1 MMDPRPIT
9 GKIRDIVL
17 AQMQALARLTPE
29 RRNQMVAAAKAVQ
42 RRLEARLRALDPG
55 SFSAQETRVRLVEI
69 SGIVTRTGAEWGV
82 AVGTQAERAAVEA
95 AIVGRRGMIDQL
107 VARAPEFEGTIRA
120 VATVEKASG
129 MLDPGLLEYY
139 RVSRETYGMDVIAS
153 MRQTLMA
160 SALEGDTISQSW
172 AKISDA
178 LDMPIWRAE
187 RIVRTEHSFSMH
199 RAQMDLVREMFG
211 SEANEEWLKQLI
223 STFDQRTGQDS
234 KFVHQQIRKL
244 NKPFRDN
251 EGRVYQ
257 QPPNR
262 PNDREV
268 MVMFPAWADPRTGK
282 MPGEKLLKALGK
294 DGG

>member
-1 MMDPRPIT
+1 MDPRPIPD
-9 GKIRDIVL
+9 KIRDMVL
-17 AQMQALARLTPE
+17 AQMQALARLMPE
-29 RRNQMVAAAKAVQ
+29 RRKQLVAAAKAVQ
-42 RRLEARLRALDPG
+42 RRLEARLRALDPD
-55 SFSAQETRVRLVEI
+55 SFSAQEARVRLVEI

-153 MRQTLMA
+153 MRQTLMV

-172 AKISDA
+172 AKMSDA

-211 SEANEEWLKQLI
+211 VEANEEWLKQLI
-223 STFDQRTGQDS
+223 TSFDQRTGQDS
-234 KFVHQQIRKL
+234 KFVHNQIRKL
-244 NKPFRDN
+244 KKPFKDN
-251 EGRVYQ
+251 EGRIYQ

-268 MVMFPAWADPRTGK
+268 MVMFPSWADPRTGN